1 MTKPDKQSL
10 KEGQRPKYH
19 KSRPNEGINI
29 VIERLIAKLALEYIM
44 KRIQTKSVGEAK
56 SEVHAKKQGNKI

>member
-1 MTKPDKQSL
+1 MTKPEKQRL

-19 KSRPNEGINI
+19 KSRPNESINI
-29 VIERLIAKLALEYIM
+29 VIERLIAKLALEYKK

-56 SEVHAKKQGNKI
+56 PEVHAK

>member
-1 MTKPDKQSL
+1 MTKPEKQSL

-19 KSRPNEGINI
+19 KSSINI
-29 VIERLIAKLALEYIM
+29 VIERLIAKLALEYKK

-56 SEVHAKKQGNKI
+56 PEVHAK